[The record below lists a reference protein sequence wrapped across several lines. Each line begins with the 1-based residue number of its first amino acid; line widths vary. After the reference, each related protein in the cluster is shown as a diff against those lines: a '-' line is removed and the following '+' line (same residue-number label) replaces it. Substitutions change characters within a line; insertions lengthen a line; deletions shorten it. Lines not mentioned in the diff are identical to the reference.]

1 MAQLATPI
9 LADLNERKAIGRAHL
24 EANRVE
30 DALRVY
36 ARILRDYPDDVD
48 AYLFLGDCYLAD
60 GDAETALL
68 LYSQGLDHN
77 ADHPEV
83 HRRIALARGQCVERW
98 STPEAIRS
106 LSFVQGETIPT
117 NAQAV
122 VNLLQTLSPQSTPV
136 TEADVMRATRLLD
149 EIIHCPHPAQVVSER
164 LEEIDALLPALL
176 ELNIRQARA
185 DGRPDLAQAL
195 QNLLNN
201 IRLQLN
207 TAPGVEAAGSQPTRT
222 AIPQH
227 ASPAIPRLPAELRV
241 LFLGPA
247 PQDSLARPCLPA
259 EALAE
264 LGCRTTVT
272 AELSAER
279 AGQFD
284 VVVAHR
290 PHSDIRLMEGLAA
303 CAAAKTPLILDLD
316 AAFDQMPLDHVEYE
330 GFGLSTPGRARAYA
344 AALLLADVIRVP
356 CETLA
361 ASLSGGGQRVE
372 FIPDGW
378 SQRNDLWDKPASP
391 RHTIN
396 LGWMSS
402 PGQLEDVFQV
412 RRIIIR
418 ILREFPHVRLAIGGD
433 LQVYRLFDTLPESR
447 RLFLP
452 TVSQED
458 YPYLLA
464 QMDILMVP
472 LRNTPFNRMLPDRRL
487 MEAGVRGIPWIA
499 SPIPAFA
506 SWNAGGIIAK
516 TTDEWHTY
524 LRQLVLDARLR
535 ASLGQAGRQRAAIR
549 EMSHLGPAW
558 LSLIEK
564 AAAEK
569 AGAERSAAEIV
580 GA

>member
-36 ARILRDYPDDVD
+36 ARILRDYPDDID

-83 HRRIALARGQCVERW
+83 HRRIALARSQCVERW
-98 STPEAIRS
+98 STPEGIRG
-106 LSFVQGETIPT
+106 LNFVQGETVPT

-122 VNLLQTLSPQSTPV
+122 INLLQTLSVQSPTI

-149 EIIHCPHPAQVVSER
+149 EIIHSLHPAQVVAER

-201 IRLQLN
+201 IRLQKN
-207 TAPGVEAAGSQPTRT
+207 TPLGVETAGSQTT
-222 AIPQH
+222 S
-227 ASPAIPRLPAELRV
+227 ASPVIPRLPAELSV
-241 LFLGPA
+241 LFLTPA
-247 PQDSLARPCLPA
+247 PQETPAKPCLPA

-264 LGCRTTVT
+264 LGCRTAVM
-272 AELSAER
+272 AELPPGR

-290 PHSDIRLMEGLAA
+290 PHSDVRLMEGLAA
-303 CAAAKTPLILDLD
+303 CAAAKTPVILDLD
-316 AAFDQMPLDHVEYE
+316 APFDQMPLDYTEYE
-330 GFGLSTPGRARAYA
+330 EFGLSTPARARAYA

-361 ASLSGGGQRVE
+361 ASLSGASQRVE
-372 FIPDGW
+372 VIPDGW
-378 SQRNDLWDKPASP
+378 SRRNDLWEKPANP
-391 RHTIN
+391 RHTLN

-402 PGQLEDVFQV
+402 PSQLEDVFQV

-418 ILREFPHVRLAIGGD
+418 ILREFPHVHLVIGGD

-452 TVSQED
+452 SVSQED
-458 YPYLLA
+458 YPYLLG
-464 QMDILMVP
+464 QVDILMVP
-472 LRNTPFNRMLPDRRL
+472 LRNTPFNRMLPDCRL
-487 MEAGVRGIPWIA
+487 MEASVRGIPWIA
-499 SPIPAFA
+499 SPIPAFT
-506 SWNAGGIIAK
+506 SWNAGGIIAN
-516 TTDEWHTY
+516 TADEWHTY

-535 ASLGQAGRQRAAIR
+535 ASLAQAGRQRAAIR

-558 LSLIEK
+558 LALIEK
-564 AAAEK
+564 AAAERAAAVK
-569 AGAERSAAEIV
+569 AGA
-580 GA
+580 